1 MFEMMTVNCGGKTLE
16 NVRNMGINEEDEE
29 DDEGMEVIT
38 QTFDPK
44 GLKDCLFFERKNK
57 ISKLTELKPEVKF
70 NYSDYVEKIIEA
82 EEENK
87 DKNKKA
93 IPVICLD
100 WLEFNDKKIFLWCI
114 GIIQIV
120 KYFWF
125 YVFL

>member
-16 NVRNMGINEEDEE
+16 NVKNMGINEEDEE

-70 NYSDYVEKIIEA
+70 NYSDYVEKIIQA
-82 EEENK
+82 EE
-87 DKNKKA
+87 
-93 IPVICLD
+93 
-100 WLEFNDKKIFLWCI
+100 
-114 GIIQIV
+114 
-120 KYFWF
+120 
-125 YVFL
+125 